1 MSPGAESGGGGEA
14 AVLSLKINTGT
25 AGADLLAINKAL
37 DNLAAPRPQSNVVS
51 KETTAQIKQQGE
63 QIAVLSQQ
71 LKAATAELQKFQQ
84 GSSGAGP
91 EKMKAGVAALN
102 STLQGT
108 ATSAERT
115 ASSFKI
121 MLRSAEMTGS
131 AAVKAANDIARAKNA
146 ANNLELR
153 VIRQEEIA
161 KATAAARA
169 ARELAAAK
177 NAANNLELKTI
188 RQEEIAKIR
197 AASQAAKELA
207 ASKNAANNLE
217 LRVIRQEEIAKATAA
232 ARAAKEL
239 AAAKNAA
246 NALELKVIRQEEIA
260 RIRAAAQA
268 AKELSAAK
276 NAANALELRV
286 IRQEEI
292 AKATAAAKAARELAA
307 AKNAANT
314 LELRLIRQEEISR
327 ARAAAQA
334 AKELAAA
341 KNAANALELRLIR
354 QEELARIKAAQIE
367 MGNLYNRVKATT
379 TGFDAFGTKIAATQ
393 ALVAKF
399 GEAQT
404 RAFLGKN
411 AFLVDMIPQLDRYKS
426 KIGEAGSATHTMNTA
441 QGLLH
446 STLRGVSGV
455 LGGLWLTYAKFVPV
469 LLAAAAA
476 TKAVKDS
483 FQAGTELNFMSQFVA
498 VTETAGKASVENLR
512 QMRAGIAKELI
523 NISRDSVFT
532 TQENAGALQKL
543 ALAGIES
550 ARGLKLLETAS
561 DAAVFGQLKLAEA
574 TEMVLDTLYNFNM
587 ASYDASIMEENFQR
601 VADIMS
607 YTAVTVNTSFADL
620 AKAFQNITG
629 VAGTFNIKIEE
640 ASALLQSLA
649 EAGIRGQKAGTYVRN
664 FLDDVLGAPISQRA
678 EKTFNRLGIERFDPE
693 NYGQYGVSQYIDEL
707 VEKLKK
713 LDFVE
718 QQNAIRAITNQRSR
732 RVLRQELINSYD
744 EESRLINR
752 VKTLAEEA
760 DGSLARMSEK
770 LRDNARYSIL
780 MAQSAYNAAVT
791 GGYQDAGADQTY
803 ARAGNILQDTFNSR
817 QFSEILTSLNQG
829 MASLAE
835 SAAGFF
841 QTLVK
846 YKDVA
851 GAVFSGLGVGI
862 AVAAFLSLDKAILSV
877 FATTSRLWPLM
888 AANPVLAVASA
899 VGIAVAAWNSYA
911 AAKSAAL
918 MTKDEVAAS
927 EREAAQEQLRA
938 LEKQLATQKALAEGD
953 TTGFYDFNISKLESQ
968 IAEVKT
974 RLKGAVENELN
985 VNTETL
991 AREIK
996 DFYSNFQ
1003 DFTTNLRDGIRKQG
1017 LSPDQA
1023 STAEYEALKAAI
1035 GEMEAKQ
1042 REFLERL
1049 QQLRANGAP
1058 QEAVKAARQELANA
1072 QDTLESAM
1080 DALEVN
1086 LERDFF
1092 SQIPKSIRENWA
1104 KGTKELREGV
1114 ENMKEELA
1122 KVQFNEEQSFSIKFV
1137 AAEEAATYAA
1147 SIENAKWQTLALAE
1161 SVGIATQQ
1169 LRDEAVQASKTRN
1182 EADTL
1187 VDTMHRLREAKDFAS
1202 GRGVLSSGTL
1212 LGLDPIQIQGLTED
1226 LRRQTEQIGMT
1237 KDKLNEL
1244 ANAEYAAAIATLEH
1258 QKAAATVA
1266 GTSLDA
1272 IAGYQ
1277 MRIDAL
1283 KAMQAQ
1289 QNALFQAQKDQEAS
1303 RNSTGGGRTGP
1314 SEADRVRAQIEE
1326 AKTAIQEYENVMN
1339 KALSAVNKDQQNL
1352 KIGSFEAEAR
1362 AVNAT
1367 ADAYG
1372 KMLTAINEAKG
1383 IKGIKDSQLQKLM
1396 TEELDMIGKR
1406 DEELAR
1412 IEEEANNRRSANAQK
1427 VRDLELKS
1435 GRLVLSAQEAW
1446 LAEYASNYG
1455 EVGADLYNDQRYLQ
1469 GELTKAE
1476 KSGNTERVAV
1486 VKAALAKID
1495 AAYDSLAKSAVASLN
1510 MIDVEVALKK
1520 ASLAVDAFKKD
1531 IDKAMK
1537 ADADGGLFGVLFG
1550 GTVGNINAAKQKH
1563 IANLRQMLADINRE
1577 LSEVSSSSPEY
1588 GKLLADR
1595 GKIQEEIEAGLEASS
1610 PTLQRWSDE
1619 MGSALANALVYG
1631 FAEGESPA
1639 KMFANMLKKEL
1650 ANTLSSVFSKVFN
1663 IGINF
1668 VANMVGSM
1676 FGMGSSGV
1684 AGSAGSVS
1692 GGVGGTLNLL
1702 SGAQSLYG
1710 AVSGGLVSGVA
1721 GAIGSL
1727 GNTLGSAALTSF
1739 SAGMQGATLGAGM
1752 AGPTTAGASGAMGA
1766 GSMFATALPWIAGG
1780 LAIASLLGVFDKK
1793 PSNRAA
1799 WGEVDLS
1806 SGATSGLGNMTGK
1819 KQAPQETLDARDAI
1833 LQSLGAFG
1841 SYARAD
1847 GTVRIDVGGRDG
1859 IQAAINGGEMKSYGK
1874 DPDKAMM
1881 EIMEEILKS
1890 SALDDATIARWE
1902 ELKTAIDGS
1911 SRSAADMIDVMGLIS
1926 GGATDMQIEMAQLMK
1941 KENESLGQ
1949 SYARLA
1955 HYLGITKDANE
1966 MWTEA
1971 QRRLQDSFADLNIT
1985 MPTSIE
1991 GFRELIGSIDLS
2003 TEAGQEFYK
2012 SIMDLAPA
2020 FFELADAVEAV
2031 RNTISELADQTIED
2045 MYRMTL
2051 SDKEEYAYNDSQI
2064 AANREKYAELTNP
2077 AEIQANFEK
2086 NLKLITD
2093 SFNLLPENLQK
2104 TLYPQFRSVIE
2115 EEERLANERLS
2126 VVDPDYTPVVSEE
2139 TKGVGES
2146 SADAVAAAVTS
2157 ALGPVA
2163 ALMNGA
2169 GNAQLEAANR
2179 FNDAVENF
2187 PNGIVVQVTGG
2198 VNNGVNYA

>member
-1 MSPGAESGGGGEA
+1 MSLGAESGGGGEA
-14 AVLSLKINTGT
+14 AVLSLKINTGNAAEELT
-25 AGADLLAINKAL
+25 ALENRLQKLADVSGKKEPIVSKGESENVRNLQQQVAALSQQVRALNDENKKFKQGFDSAPAVTGLNNIGKAAGSAADAVARLAKAQSSNASQAIAGNLASTNKLLAERAQAAKLAAEAEERLAAVTASNAAAAAAG
-37 DNLAAPRPQSNVVS
+37 NLAATN
-51 KETTAQIKQQGE
+51 KL
-63 QIAVLSQQ
+63 LS
-71 LKAATAELQKFQQ
+71 E
-84 GSSGAGP
+84 
-91 EKMKAGVAALN
+91 
-102 STLQGT
+102 
-108 ATSAERT
+108 
-115 ASSFKI
+115 
-121 MLRSAEMTGS
+121 
-131 AAVKAANDIARAKNA
+131 
-146 ANNLELR
+146 
-153 VIRQEEIA
+153 
-161 KATAAARA
+161 
-169 ARELAAAK
+169 
-177 NAANNLELKTI
+177 
-188 RQEEIAKIR
+188 
-197 AASQAAKELA
+197 
-207 ASKNAANNLE
+207 
-217 LRVIRQEEIAKATAA
+217 
-232 ARAAKEL
+232 RAAKAKL
-239 AAAKNAA
+239 AAEAEAALARVQASNA
-246 NALELKVIRQEEIA
+246 
-260 RIRAAAQA
+260 AAAQA
-268 AKELSAAK
+268 ASLAITNKLLDE
-276 NAANALELRV
+276 R
-286 IRQEEI
+286 
-292 AKATAAAKAARELAA
+292 AAKAKLAA
-307 AKNAANT
+307 EAEERLAAVGRSNA
-314 LELRLIRQEEISR
+314 
-327 ARAAAQA
+327 AAAQA
-334 AKELAAA
+334 ASLATTNRLLAENAAKALAAA
-341 KNAANALELRLIR
+341 QAQDRLTQSMLANAAAAKANSASITAKLAAERDARLSALESTK
-354 QEELARIKAAQIE
+354 LANIAAAQAASARNSATAGSRGFDPFLTGSSGASQAGVVAAAVAQSTA
-367 MGNLYNRVKATT
+367 MNNVAKAT
-379 TGFDAFGTKIAATQ
+379 GTAAAATHG
-393 ALVAKF
+393 LNV
-399 GEAQT
+399 
-404 RAFLGKN
+404 
-411 AFLVDMIPQLDRYKS
+411 
-426 KIGEAGSATHTMNTA
+426 A

-476 TKAVKDS
+476 TKAMKDS
-483 FQAGTELNFMSQFVA
+483 FSAGTELNFMSQFVA
-498 VTETAGKASVENLR
+498 VTETAGQASVENLR

-678 EKTFNRLGIERFDPE
+678 EKTFDRLGIERFNPE

-707 VEKLKK
+707 IEKLKQ

-718 QQNAIRAITNQRSR
+718 QQNAIRSITNQRSR

-752 VKTLAEEA
+752 VRSLAEEA
-760 DGSLARMSEK
+760 DGFLNNSSQK
-770 LRDNARYSIL
+770 LRDNARYSLL

-817 QFSEILTSLNQG
+817 QFNEILTSLNQG

-851 GAVFSGLGVGI
+851 GAVFSGLGVGV

-877 FATTSRLWPLM
+877 FATTGRLWPLM
-888 AANPVLAVASA
+888 AANPILAVASA

-911 AAKSAAL
+911 AAKNAAL
-918 MTKDEVAAS
+918 MTKDEVAAN
-927 EREAAQEQLRA
+927 EREVVQDQLRA

-953 TTGFYDFNISKLESQ
+953 TTGFYDFNIAKLESQ

-1049 QQLRANGAP
+1049 NQLKANNAP
-1058 QEAVKAARQELANA
+1058 REAVKAASQELHNA
-1072 QDTLESAM
+1072 QETLESAM

-1212 LGLDPIQIQGLTED
+1212 LGFSISEIKGLTDD

-1244 ANAEYAAAIATLEH
+1244 ANAEYATALATLEH
-1258 QKAAATVA
+1258 GKAMAYVA
-1266 GTSLDA
+1266 GKSVDV
-1272 IAGYQ
+1272 ISEYQ

-1362 AVNAT
+1362 SVNAT

-1372 KMLTAINEAKG
+1372 KMLAAINDAKG

-1455 EVGADLYNDQRYLQ
+1455 DVGADLFNNQRYLQ
-1469 GELTKAE
+1469 AELTKAE
-1476 KSGNTERVAV
+1476 QAGNTERVAV
-1486 VKAALAKID
+1486 VKAALAEID

-1563 IANLRQMLADINRE
+1563 IATLRQMLADINRE
-1577 LSEVSSSSPEY
+1577 LSEVSANSPEY

-1595 GKIQEEIEAGLEASS
+1595 DKIQEEIEAGLAASS

-1619 MGSALANALVYG
+1619 IGAALANALVYG

-1639 KMFANMLKKEL
+1639 KLFANMLKKEL
-1650 ANTLSSVFSKVFN
+1650 ANALSSVFSKA
-1663 IGINF
+1663 IN
-1668 VANMVGSM
+1668 VGLNVVMNMVGGGIQSM
-1676 FGMGSSGV
+1676 MGGGVVGGDGAASSSGMGGNFMSMLTGNSMGMTISNGMMSLAQTPMLAGTGVGNWLTGAAGNAAGMSNVSLGAAGFLGGIAGNALFGGKGMSGTGGSIGSTIGMAV
-1684 AGSAGSVS
+1684 AGPV
-1692 GGVGGTLNLL
+1692 
-1702 SGAQSLYG
+1702 G
-1710 AVSGGLVSGVA
+1710 AVVGTV
-1721 GAIGSL
+1721 
-1727 GNTLGSAALTSF
+1727 LGSA
-1739 SAGMQGATLGAGM
+1739 LG
-1752 AGPTTAGASGAMGA
+1752 
-1766 GSMFATALPWIAGG
+1766 
-1780 LAIASLLGVFDKK
+1780 SLLGKK
-1793 PSNRAA
+1793 PSNKAA

-1806 SGATSGLGNMTGK
+1806 SGSLSGLGNMTGE

-1874 DPDKAMM
+1874 DPDTALKA
-1881 EIMEEILKS
+1881 IMDEILKS
-1890 SALDDATIARWE
+1890 SKLDDSTIARWE
-1902 ELKTAIDGS
+1902 GLKEAIDGS
-1911 SRSAADMIDVMGLIS
+1911 SRSAADMIDVMGLIRE
-1926 GGATDMQIEMAQLMK
+1926 GATDTQIEMSQLMK

-1955 HYLGITKDANE
+1955 HYLGITKDANDL
-1966 MWTEA
+1966 WTEA
-1971 QRRLQDSFADLNIT
+1971 QRRLQDSFAAINVS
-1985 MPTSIE
+1985 MPSSID
-1991 GFRELIGSIDLS
+1991 GFRELVSGIDIS
-2003 TEAGQEFYK
+2003 TEAGQAFYK
-2012 SIMDLAPA
+2012 QLMNLAPA

-2031 RNTISELADQTIED
+2031 RTSIGDLADKTIED

-2064 AANREKYAELTNP
+2064 AANRAKYSELTNP
-2077 AEIQANFEK
+2077 AEIQKNFEK
-2086 NLKLITD
+2086 NIDLITK
-2093 SFNLLPENLQK
+2093 SFSLLPEEMQK
-2104 TLYPQFRSVIE
+2104 SLFPQFQRVIE
-2115 EEERLANERLS
+2115 EEEKLANDRLS
-2126 VVDPDYTPVVSEE
+2126 IVDPNYTPVVSDDA
-2139 TKGVGES
+2139 KGAGGN

-2163 ALMNGA
+2163 TLMNGA
-2169 GNAQLEAANR
+2169 GNAQLQAADR
-2179 FNDAVENF
+2179 FAAAAAAI
-2187 PNGIVVQVTGG
+2187 PSSIVVSNNVNLVTSEVGR
-2198 VNNGVNYA
+2198 